1 MIQTA
6 LKHKRG
12 LIFTLGLIASGV
24 AYGTWLA
31 PTIDSWFMERSR
43 DAGFVLN
50 DLELDGLVR
59 ANRSDVLAALDVDKG
74 VPLLS
79 INLENIRTQLELLPW
94 VKKAEVTRI
103 LPGKL
108 KIQLTEREP
117 FALWQREGTISLIDE
132 SGHVITSHGLK
143 NYAHLM
149 LVVGAGAEQGAHD
162 LYALLDQYPELSA
175 RVKTAVRVSDRRWDL
190 VFDNGVRVKLPEGA
204 PAPYDAQTA
213 WQKFAELQTQ
223 YRLLEREVSVIDM
236 RLPDR
241 MIMRVSPD
249 GHRLMDGTG
258 WAT

>member
-1 MIQTA
+1 MMLGT
-6 LKHKRG
+6 LRRRRG
-12 LIFTLGLIASGV
+12 LIISLGLLASGV
-24 AYGTWLA
+24 AYGTWFA
-31 PTIDSWFMERSR
+31 PAVDGWFVERSR

-50 DLELDGLVR
+50 DLELDGIVR

-79 INLENIRTQLELLPW
+79 IDLEHIRLQLELLPW

-117 FALWQREGTISLIDE
+117 FALWQEDGKVSLIDE
-132 SGHVITSHGLK
+132 TGHVITRHGLT
-143 NYAHLM
+143 NFAHLM
-149 LVVGAGAEQGAHD
+149 LVVGTGAETGAHD
-162 LYALLDQYPELSA
+162 LNLLLDEFPELAA
-175 RVKTAVRVSDRRWDL
+175 RVKTAVHVGERRWDL
-190 VFDNGVRVKLPEGA
+190 IFDNGVRVKLPEGA

-213 WQKFAELQTQ
+213 WQKFAGLQSQ
-223 YRLLEREVSVIDM
+223 YRLLERELSVIDM

-241 MIMRVSPD
+241 MILRVSPE
-249 GHRLMDGTG
+249 GHRLMDGTL